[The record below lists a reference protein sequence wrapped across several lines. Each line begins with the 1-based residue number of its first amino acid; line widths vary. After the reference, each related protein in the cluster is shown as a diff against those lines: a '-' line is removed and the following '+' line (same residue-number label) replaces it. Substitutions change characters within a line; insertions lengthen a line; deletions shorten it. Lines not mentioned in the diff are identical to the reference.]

1 MAFPETYAVLRNQT
15 IDDGESR
22 IVPIRYEDRLDIME
36 WRNQQI
42 FHLRQEKPL
51 TAEAQE
57 HYFTKV
63 VSSLFGQSH
72 PSQILFSYLQ
82 NGICIGYGGLVHINW
97 KDRHAEISFLLKTE
111 IQGDLFD
118 FHWKTFLNMIQKMA
132 FEELELHKI
141 FTFAFDVRPWL
152 YPVFENAGFEREA
165 TLKEHSFID
174 GSWKDVVIHSKIAET
189 IHIRPV
195 SEEDSEDIFLWANDE
210 DTRKNSFK
218 SEKIT
223 KEAHRNWFDQKKSD
237 PDSVFFMGEY
247 KNTKAAFIRFDK
259 ENDDIVIGIN
269 MNPEFRGKNLSSKF
283 ISAGLKNFASKKNV
297 LAYIKPS
304 NAASIKTFEKAGFR
318 YFNETEI
325 YDQKALIYI
334 KENDAK

>member
-15 IDDGESR
+15 LEYGESS

-36 WRNQQI
+36 WRNKQI

-51 TAEAQE
+51 TAEDQE
-57 HYFTKV
+57 HYFSKV

-111 IQGDLFD
+111 IQGDLFA
-118 FHWKTFLNMIQKMA
+118 FHWKAFLNMIQKVA
-132 FEELELHKI
+132 FEELGLHKI
-141 FTFAFDVRPWL
+141 FTYAFDVRPWL
-152 YPVFENAGFEREA
+152 YQIFEDAGFEREA
-165 TLKEHSFID
+165 TLKEHSFIE
-174 GSWKDVVIHSKIAET
+174 GSWKDVVIHRKIAET
-189 IHIRPV
+189 IHIRKV
-195 SEEDSEDIFLWANDE
+195 TDEDSEDIFLWANDE
-210 DTRKNSFK
+210 DTRNNSFR

-223 KEAHRNWFDQKKSD
+223 KEAHKNWFAQKKSD
-237 PDSVFFMGEY
+237 PDSVFFIGEY

-259 ENDDIVIGIN
+259 ENDDVVIGIN
-269 MNPEFRGKNLSSKF
+269 INPEFRGKNLSSKF
-283 ISAGLKNFASKKNV
+283 ILAALKHYACKNNV

-304 NAASIKTFEKAGFR
+304 NIASVKTFEKAGFR
-318 YFNETEI
+318 YFKETEI
-325 YDQKALIYI
+325 YNQKALIYI
-334 KENDAK
+334 EENETK

>member
-1 MAFPETYAVLRNQT
+1 MAFPETYVALRNQT
-15 IDDGESR
+15 LEYGESS

-51 TAEAQE
+51 TAEDQE
-57 HYFTKV
+57 NYFSKV
-63 VSSLFGQSH
+63 VSSLFGQSQ

-82 NGICIGYGGLVHINW
+82 NSICIGYGGLVHINW

-111 IQGDLFD
+111 IQGDLFA
-118 FHWKTFLNMIQKMA
+118 FHWKAFLNMIQKVA
-132 FEELELHKI
+132 FDELELHKM
-141 FTFAFDVRPWL
+141 FTYAFDVRPWL
-152 YPVFENAGFEREA
+152 YQIFEDAGFEREA

-174 GSWKDVVIHSKIAET
+174 GSWKDVVIHRKIAET
-189 IHIRPV
+189 VHIRKV
-195 SEEDSEDIFLWANDE
+195 TDEDSEDIFMWANDE
-210 DTRKNSFK
+210 DTRNNSFR

-223 KEAHRNWFDQKKSD
+223 KEAHKNWFAQKKSN
-237 PDSVFFMGEY
+237 PDSVFFIGEY

-283 ISAGLKNFASKKNV
+283 ILAGLKHYACKKNV

-304 NAASIKTFEKAGFR
+304 NIASVKTFEKAGFR
-318 YFNETEI
+318 YFKETEI
-325 YDQKALIYI
+325 YNQKALIYI
-334 KENDAK
+334 KENDTK